1 MPIPVLIGAALVG
14 GVIGAGGHISA
25 REKNERAQRISEEAQ
40 RMYNEAK
47 GSFELAKSRAE
58 ESLMNLG
65 YAKKDVFDTSFRQFI
80 IARERIKRTMVRET
94 DYMNET
100 AMFQIDSNE
109 LMELRQ
115 MSNIYES
122 TFSNSAKGAAA
133 GAAVAFAASGSLP
146 LVGMMMEGAGSYLVA
161 GEIGAAAG
169 MAGSALSIG
178 ASMSPMAFI
187 AAPVVLFTGISASM
201 KADENL
207 EKAQVMHSEA
217 ESASE
222 QMKNSEILCNA
233 VAHKSDMFH
242 QLLVELNS
250 MFSKCAAMSNSVTY
264 EISINKR
271 EFTRKEYE
279 LLAVTESLAKAVKTI
294 IDTPILS
301 ADGNSV
307 DENAEKVYEN
317 TALQLPV
324 LQQRVQ
330 VIDSYDYNVK
340 PVALKQKNKD
350 DLSMVEA
357 MRNVSAVVVA
367 TFVFILLLVLLDNGL
382 LFGMVFFSITFLTIM
397 NNKTEFS
404 FFKKLKSVITV
415 SLAIEFIILL
425 FYSCDYFT
433 NLKYFLITDIVAFVI
448 QLVVLVLCFQDK
460 NLTNSI
466 KMTITRVSASLALFC
481 IGLLLYD
488 IFANAIGISSLVTII
503 LIEVLYIPGAFI
515 AAFIAD
521 YI

>member
-1 MPIPVLIGAALVG
+1 MKPANASCEDGHFVCDDCHRGGGAAILDLLLQSGEKDPIALYLQVCALPTVHLHGPEHHSIVPCVLITAYHNCGGKIRFEDCLQEAWTRGKKIPGGACG
-14 GVIGAGGHISA
+14 
-25 REKNERAQRISEEAQ
+25 
-40 RMYNEAK
+40 
-47 GSFELAKSRAE
+47 F
-58 ESLMNLG
+58 LG
-65 YAKKDVFDTSFRQFI
+65 I
-80 IARERIKRTMVRET
+80 C
-94 DYMNET
+94 
-100 AMFQIDSNE
+100 
-109 LMELRQ
+109 
-115 MSNIYES
+115 
-122 TFSNSAKGAAA
+122 GAAA